1 MGIPPAAISSVDK
14 RSIACSKLNLPDDY
28 SRIGFNPMLYSTV
41 LDDAGIK
48 KQKLYPRNCFQ
59 RDKYIDSIIND
70 LTASDVKI
78 LVKHMEENS
87 QAKKFSQV
95 FPTAQLMNIFNFLI
109 TSHIMTNCSMHLRKD
124 FTTTQR

>member
-1 MGIPPAAISSVDK
+1 
-14 RSIACSKLNLPDDY
+14 
-28 SRIGFNPMLYSTV
+28 MLYSTV

-59 RDKYIDSIIND
+59 RDKYIDTILND

-87 QAKKFSQV
+87 QTKKFSRV
-95 FPTAQLMNIFNFLI
+95 FPTAKTHEYFQFFDYLPYYDKLLDAFEERFCHDTASAIAYIDDLCKKNVHN
-109 TSHIMTNCSMHLRKD
+109 
-124 FTTTQR
+124 